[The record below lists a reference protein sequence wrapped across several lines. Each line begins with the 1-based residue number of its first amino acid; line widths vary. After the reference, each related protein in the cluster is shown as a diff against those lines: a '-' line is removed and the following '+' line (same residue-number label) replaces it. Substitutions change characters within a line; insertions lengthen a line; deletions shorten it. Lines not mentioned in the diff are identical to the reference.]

1 MSSKKDIFRFLK
13 KHGAANFE
21 TIVLETGINASEVN
35 DLLDKYVSDGI
46 IRVTQD
52 GMYSVTRTLDP
63 PLKPEPL
70 STKYYSYARIQEEIQ
85 KGGGTPLEYQDVPR
99 QWRNP
104 NIKYLPTHIDQGDR
118 GTCVGFSTAIG
129 LTLLYFQITG
139 DVPSAAELA
148 AIKRNIEEQLG
159 CANAKPLVRDDFGR
173 RWKSPQYLYDRSRE
187 EGGVTAP
194 SGSYL
199 SASVAA
205 AKKYGSVFETECWT
219 SKSPYCVSN
228 FYPMKP
234 GETGEQAKQRILA
247 LGAQHKTNGY
257 ATVTNFDA
265 FCAAI
270 YNQWKNKTGGG
281 FGLVPINI
289 YENYTQN
296 GSTGMYPDPRGEV
309 VGSHAQCVVGYDM
322 DAGTLEFYQSWGFD
336 WSSDGGITRRYWD
349 EAAGAAFV
357 ILDDTES
364 KIGQDIYSRVTIT
377 SNVPLANYTIN
388 GENHAAN
395 DAVVALERGKLY
407 TVIAF
412 PLDPTTVKEPS
423 ITITTVPVLDATD
436 VNFVFTKKT
445 TPPTPT
451 PGAGII
457 ASIVAL
463 LKKIWDLLTLK
474 K

>member
-1 MSSKKDIFRFLK
+1 MSAEKDIFRFLK

-35 DLLDKYVSDGI
+35 DFLDRYVSDGI
-46 IRVTQD
+46 IGINDEGVYRIKYV
-52 GMYSVTRTLDP
+52 LDP

-70 STKYYSYARIQEEIQ
+70 STKYYSYERIQEEIQ
-85 KGGGTPLEYQDVPR
+85 KGGGIPIEYQDVPSK
-99 QWRNP
+99 WRNP
-104 NIKYLPTHIDQGDR
+104 NIKYLPTHVDQGDR
-118 GTCVGFSTAIG
+118 GTCVGFATAIG

-148 AIKRNIEEQLG
+148 DIKRNIEEQLG
-159 CANAKPLVRDDFGR
+159 CPNAKPLIRDNFGR
-173 RWKSPQYLYDRSRE
+173 RWKSPQFLYDRSRE
-187 EGGVTAP
+187 EGGVTEP

-219 SKSPYCVSN
+219 SKTPYCVAN
-228 FYPMKP
+228 FYPVIP
-234 GETGEQAKQRILA
+234 GETGEQSKQRILA

-257 ATVTNFDA
+257 ATIVDFNA

-289 YENYTQN
+289 FENYTQN

-322 DAGTLEFYQSWGFD
+322 DAGTLEFWQSWGFD
-336 WSSDGGITRRYWD
+336 WSSDGGITKKYWD
-349 EAAGAAFV
+349 QAAGTAFV
-357 ILDDTES
+357 ILDDTEARV
-364 KIGQDIYSRVTIT
+364 GQDIYSRVTIT

-395 DAVVALERGKLY
+395 DAVIALERGKLY

-412 PLDPTTVKEPS
+412 PLDPTTVKETS
-423 ITITTVPVLDATD
+423 ITITTVPTLDATE
-436 VNFVFTKKT
+436 VNFVFTAKT
-445 TPPTPT
+445 IPPT

-457 ASIVAL
+457 AAIVAL